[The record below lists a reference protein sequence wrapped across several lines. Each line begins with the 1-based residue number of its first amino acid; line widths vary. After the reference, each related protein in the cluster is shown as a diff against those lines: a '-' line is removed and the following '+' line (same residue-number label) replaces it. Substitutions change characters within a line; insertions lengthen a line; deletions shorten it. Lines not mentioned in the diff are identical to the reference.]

1 MKIAIII
8 EDSSI
13 KSKLKTLLE
22 GTDWEAD
29 FFKNSVDFGTAN
41 ISKYDIIVS
50 DISIKPVN
58 GRQILQSIRL
68 KTNAE
73 LYLMG
78 NGSFSET
85 DINNDHIKG
94 LIDKFNVNDFLDK
107 IDYVK
112 IKKRLQKSATE
123 ADLSIDTV

>member
-8 EDSSI
+8 EDLSI
-13 KSKLKTLLE
+13 KSELMRLLE
-22 GTDWEAD
+22 KTDWESD
-29 FFKNSVDFGTAN
+29 FFIGSVDFGSAD
-41 ISKYDIIVS
+41 ISKYDVIVS
-50 DISIKPVN
+50 DVAIKPVN

-78 NGSFSET
+78 NGSFSDM

-94 LIDKFNVNDFLDK
+94 LINKTNLQDFLDK

-112 IKKRLQKSATE
+112 VKKRLQAAAE
-123 ADLSIDTV
+123 LSIDII